1 MKDSI
6 DFAPQT
12 YDRMQIALH
21 WIVAVLIFGLYAVGL
36 SVDLFEKPVRP
47 FVINLHAIFGL
58 TLLLLTL
65 VRIFWRRTHE
75 SPPLPDS
82 MGPLFQKAAAAGHGL
97 LYFLTVAIP
106 LVGIAAFAL
115 RGRPLDLGLLQ
126 IPLPVEAN
134 HDLAEQVAEFHG
146 ALATILIALVV
157 GHALVAL
164 YHQFVLRDGLLERI
178 RPR

>member
-1 MKDSI
+1 MTEAFKTL
-6 DFAPQT
+6 PQS
-12 YDRMQIALH
+12 YDRTQIALH
-21 WIVAVLIFGLYAVGL
+21 WIIAVLVLGLYAVGL
-36 SVDLFEKPVRP
+36 SVDLFDKPVRP
-47 FVINLHAIFGL
+47 FIINLHAIFGL

-97 LYFLTVAIP
+97 LYLLTVAIP
-106 LVGIAAFAL
+106 LVGLGAFAL
-115 RGRPLDLGLLQ
+115 RGRPLDLGLFQ
-126 IPLPVEAN
+126 IASPLEAN
-134 HDLAEQVAEFHG
+134 RDLAEQVAGFHG
-146 ALATILIALVV
+146 ALATILIVV
-157 GHALVAL
+157 VIGHALVAL